1 MAAPNTL
8 ETIFNNLLP
17 DSEYRDSSA
26 WPSQNHQAHNNNN
39 NAAEVIKSDYE
50 SQAEAQEPQPKAP
63 PKKKDDNIE
72 VKLDPE
78 AS

>member
-17 DSEYRDSSA
+17 DSEYRDSSV
-26 WPSQNHQAHNNNN
+26 WPSQNHQAHNNN